1 MGPRPWKPDVEIDG
15 ALERG
20 DLEYAITLAV
30 DVTSERH
37 KPIDLDTAL
46 RFLPLVIAQRLE
58 GYDGWAVRWLGR
70 WVTETPGVTIE
81 QAAEIAGMLADLP
94 TEPGTLQPIR
104 EACRSARRDDHP
116 PKRAG

>member
-1 MGPRPWKPDVEIDG
+1 MGPRPWKPDVELDG

-30 DVTSERH
+30 DVSTQGP

-46 RFLPLVIAQRLE
+46 RFLPLVIGQRLGE
-58 GYDGWAVRWLGR
+58 YDGWALRWLGR
-70 WVTETPGVTIE
+70 WVRETPGATIE

-104 EACRSARRDDHP
+104 ESLASSRAR
-116 PKRAG
+116 

>member
-1 MGPRPWKPDVEIDG
+1 MDG

-20 DLEYAITLAV
+20 DLEYAITLAI

-46 RFLPLVIAQRLE
+46 RFLPLVIAQRLQE
-58 GYDGWAVRWLGR
+58 YDGWAVRWLGR
-70 WVTETPGVTIE
+70 WVSETPGVTIE

-104 EACRSARRDDHP
+104 ESLPFSRT
-116 PKRAG
+116 G